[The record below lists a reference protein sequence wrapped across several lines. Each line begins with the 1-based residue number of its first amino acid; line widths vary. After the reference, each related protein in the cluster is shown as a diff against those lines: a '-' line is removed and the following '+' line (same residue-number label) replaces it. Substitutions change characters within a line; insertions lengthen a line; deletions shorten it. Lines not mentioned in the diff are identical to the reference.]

1 MITTGKPIPQL
12 RSPHLKGA
20 LLLIL
25 ALLAVFLLLKG
36 DIEDGALSSS
46 GYSLAASR
54 SPFVQSPLNP
64 TQVNELHHLVKH
76 MFYKQLASLYV
87 SRMTLG
93 EELGQL
99 FIVVNRYRYYG
110 EDLERTLELFH
121 VGGVIIYDWQM
132 LSFDQARHDIAQMQK
147 HATFPLFISTDEEGG
162 DNDRLSNIYPYR
174 PSTTEI
180 GQSGNVQLAAQQGR
194 QTAHDMLALG
204 LNTDFAPVVDVAVV
218 NGPDQV
224 NRTFGSTPQKVTTY
238 AGAYIQAMQRA
249 GVIACPKHYPGLG
262 AAQVDAHATLPV
274 ISGSRQEIN
283 ARDLAPYRAFIQSND
298 PSLHPGMIMSTDLLM
313 PSIDPVMPAE
323 LSYPLIT
330 KVLRRQ
336 LGYDG
341 VVVTDSLFM
350 AGIYPQW
357 SFPQATVLALK
368 AGVDI
373 ILGASGLREMTAN
386 FDAIKQALRDGTL
399 TKQRIDESVIRILT
413 LKMEYHIM
421 PAVPPQV

>member
-1 MITTGKPIPQL
+1 MTTTGKPIPQS

-64 TQVNELHHLVKH
+64 TQVDELHHLVKH
-76 MFYKQLASLYV
+76 MLYKQLASLYV

-121 VGGVIIYDWQM
+121 IGGVIIYDWQM
-132 LSFDQARHDIAQMQK
+132 LTVDQARHDIAQMQK
-147 HATFPLFISTDEEGG
+147 HATLPLFISTDEEGG

-174 PSTTEI
+174 PGATEI
-180 GQSGNVQLAAQQGR
+180 AQTGNVQLAAQQGR

-204 LNTDFAPVVDVAVV
+204 LNTDFAPDVDVAVV

-224 NRTFGSTPQKVTTY
+224 SRTFGSTPQQVTTF
-238 AGAYIQAMQRA
+238 AGAYLQAMQQA

-330 KVLRRQ
+330 QVLRQQ

-350 AGIYPQW
+350 AGIYPRW
-357 SFPQATVLALK
+357 SFPEATVLALK
-368 AGVDI
+368 AGDDI

-386 FDAIKQALRDGTL
+386 FDAIKQALRNGTL

>member
-1 MITTGKPIPQL
+1 MTTTGKPIPQS
-12 RSPHLKGA
+12 RSPHLKGS

-25 ALLAVFLLLKG
+25 ALLAVFLMLKG

-46 GYSLAASR
+46 GYSLTASR

-64 TQVNELHHLVKH
+64 IQVDELHHLLKH
-76 MFYKQLASLYV
+76 MLYKQLASLYV

-110 EDLERTLELFH
+110 ADIERTLELFH

-174 PSTTEI
+174 PGATEI
-180 GQSGNVQLAAQQGR
+180 VQAGKVKLAAQQGR
-194 QTAHDMLALG
+194 QTAQDMLALG
-204 LNTDFAPVVDVAVV
+204 LNTDFAPDVDLAVV

-224 NRTFGSTPQKVTTY
+224 NRTFGSTPQQVTTY

-283 ARDLAPYRAFIQSND
+283 ARDLAPYRAFIQSNN

-313 PSIDPVMPAE
+313 PAIDPVMPAE

-330 KVLRRQ
+330 QVLRQQ
-336 LGYDG
+336 LGYNG

-350 AGIYPQW
+350 AGHQPEQNVPQ
-357 SFPQATVLALK
+357 QTVR
-368 AGVDI
+368 G
-373 ILGASGLREMTAN
+373 R
-386 FDAIKQALRDGTL
+386 QALGR
-399 TKQRIDESVIRILT
+399 R
-413 LKMEYHIM
+413 
-421 PAVPPQV
+421 